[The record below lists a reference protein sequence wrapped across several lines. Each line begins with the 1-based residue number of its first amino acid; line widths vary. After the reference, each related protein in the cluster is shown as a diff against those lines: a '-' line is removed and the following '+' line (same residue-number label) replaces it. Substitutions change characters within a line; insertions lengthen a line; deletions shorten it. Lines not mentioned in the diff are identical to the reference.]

1 MPHSGDQQLLLI
13 DTDPGVDDAL
23 AIMLALSSPCKV
35 LAITCVSGNVELP
48 HVYTNALRILNYCG
62 KLEIPVYQ
70 GCRRPLVTSPMNAV
84 CIHGKDGLGG
94 VSERYPLPADGT
106 FERQSEHASQALV
119 SLARKHAGAVT
130 LVALAPLTN
139 LAVAS
144 RLDPEFFANLKQL
157 VIMGGTCDGIGNVTA
172 SGEFNFVC
180 DPEATRVVL
189 TEASEKILLVPYE
202 TCIRHYLDWDW
213 CTEWVNMNTHKS
225 RMVRDVSE
233 GMMRRLRDT
242 LKLPGFSC
250 CDLLAMAT
258 VVNPGVV
265 LKTEAY
271 PAWLELHGTSTRG
284 TLIVDKRPGMKGT
297 KPNIAFALQL
307 DTNVLKQMYTQM
319 VR

>member
-1 MPHSGDQQLLLI
+1 MPDNCDQQLLVI

-35 LAITCVSGNVELP
+35 LAFTCVSGNVELP
-48 HVYTNALRILNYCG
+48 LVYTNLMRILNYCG

-70 GCRRPLVTSPMNAV
+70 GCRKPLVTSPMNAV

-119 SLARKHAGAVT
+119 SLARKHAGALT

-189 TEASEKILLVPYE
+189 TEASEKIQLVPYE

-213 CTEWVNMNTHKS
+213 CTNWVNMNTHKS

-233 GMMRRLRDT
+233 GHDAAPAGHAQAARFLVLRPAGHGHSGEPRRGAQDR
-242 LKLPGFSC
+242 
-250 CDLLAMAT
+250 
-258 VVNPGVV
+258 GV
-265 LKTEAY
+265 
-271 PAWLELHGTSTRG
+271 
-284 TLIVDKRPGMKGT
+284 PGMART
-297 KPNIAFALQL
+297 ARHEHARHAHRRQAARHERH
-307 DTNVLKQMYTQM
+307 QA
-319 VR
+319 